1 MFYTVVF
8 EGEGEERGRFICFVF
23 VAQKSCKNV
32 TRLTKKKKFTKIPYT
47 STGGITHMGA
57 EMLMVLRRG
66 ERSEMRDS

>member
-8 EGEGEERGRFICFVF
+8 EGEGEERGRFICFFLWPRNHVKMSPGS
-23 VAQKSCKNV
+23 Q
-32 TRLTKKKKFTKIPYT
+32 KKKFTKIPYT